1 MLGQVAPG
9 KTVRR
14 GGAAAAAGAA
24 GFTVIEMMVVVM
36 VAAVIL
42 ALAVPSFRD
51 FIARQR
57 VAAVNA
63 ELVTSLQL
71 ARSEAVARDWSV
83 FVTFQTDDLPG
94 QPPMTCYTVHTLR
107 AVGVCDCRKALGTA
121 CTGTDVEEIK
131 TVQVL
136 RSTNVTLVP
145 PESPTAQLI
154 FEARRGLASWS
165 GHSASSVASWADF
178 VVDVQSSVNGKL
190 RTLVNLTGRSQV
202 CSPDGSIR
210 GVAACN

>member
-1 MLGQVAPG
+1 MLGQVAAPA
-9 KTVRR
+9 RR
-14 GGAAAAAGAA
+14 PRRRAA

-63 ELVTSLQL
+63 ELVTALQL
-71 ARSEAVARDWSV
+71 ARSEAVARNKNV
-83 FVTFQTDDLPG
+83 LITFRTDDLPG
-94 QPPMTCYTVHTLR
+94 QPPMTCYTVHTW
-107 AVGVCDCRKALGTA
+107 GSTGDCDCRNPPGTA
-121 CTGTDVEEIK
+121 CFGSDMVEIK

-136 RSTNVTLVP
+136 RATNVTLAPSIANPACV
-145 PESPTAQLI
+145 Q
-154 FEARRGLASWS
+154 FEATRGLATWS
-165 GHSASSVASWADF
+165 RYCISSAAGPNDF
-178 VVDVQSSVNGKL
+178 RVDVQSSINGQL
-190 RTLVNLTGRSQV
+190 RTQVNPAGRPTV